1 MPEIINLSDERR
13 RSPRFSCDGEAR
25 IYRLPWD
32 GGLVYGRLRN
42 LSLGGIC
49 VDTTHPIDPGARTEM
64 LVCVNSAASF
74 RTIGLVRAMMERS
87 RACVEFVQMSA
98 GSKLLLGDLVDQL
111 ARLQTAMMK
120 LRSEQVDTEEE
131 LSRELEDAGACA
143 ALFGPQGSTI
153 RRLPDEKRS
162 EGESGSPDAEKR
174 IVELTPLVIKV
185 DLFG

>member
-1 MPEIINLSDERR
+1 MSEIINPSDERR
-13 RSPRFSCDGEAR
+13 RSPRFSCVGEAR

-32 GGLVYGRLRN
+32 GGLVYGRLHN

-49 VDTTHPIDPGARTEM
+49 VETTHPIDPGARAEI
-64 LVCVNSAASF
+64 LVCVNSAVSF

-111 ARLQTAMMK
+111 ARLQTAMTK
-120 LRSEQVDTEEE
+120 LRSEPVDTEEE
-131 LSRELEDAGACA
+131 LSRELEDAGVGA
-143 ALFGPQGSTI
+143 ALFGPRGSPI
-153 RRLPDEKRS
+153 RRSPHEERS
-162 EGESGSPDAEKR
+162 ADAEKR